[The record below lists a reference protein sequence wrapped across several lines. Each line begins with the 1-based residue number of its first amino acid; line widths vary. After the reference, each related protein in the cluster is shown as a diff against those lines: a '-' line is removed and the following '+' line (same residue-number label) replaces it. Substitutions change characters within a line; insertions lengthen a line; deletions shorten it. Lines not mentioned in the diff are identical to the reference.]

1 MLRLKYPVER
11 VVPPVAKKSLLR
23 SGLIVSASTFLS
35 RILGMIRDIIIAHIL
50 GAGFS
55 ADVFLFAN
63 RIPNFFRRLFAEG
76 AFNQAFVPVLSDA
89 KAKGDEEARDLIAS
103 VMGTL
108 GVIVAVVTV
117 LGVIGSSVLAAAFG
131 WGWFMEYLHD
141 GPEAHK
147 FVEAGFL
154 LKITFPYL
162 WFITITALFSAV
174 LNTWNRFAVP
184 ALTPCLLNV
193 SIIAAALF
201 LSPRLA
207 NPEEGLAW
215 GIFAGGV
222 IQLLFQIPFVMR
234 LRLMSR
240 PRFAWNHPGVK
251 QIRTL
256 MIPALFG
263 VSVNQINILVNTT
276 LATFLA
282 TGSISYLYYS
292 DRLLEFPLGMF
303 AVAISTVILPALAKV
318 RAAGDMR
325 RYADTMDWGIRSVV
339 LLGCPA
345 MAGMIA
351 LREPII
357 CVLFMHGSFSEHDA
371 IMAGQSLFASSLGIL
386 SLMLAR
392 VAAPGF
398 HAVKDMKT
406 PVRYGIIAMI
416 ANIIFNLALTWPLG
430 YIGLALSTALSG
442 TVNAWCLM
450 RGLSKRGIYT
460 PPRGTWILSVRLI
473 IAALVMAGAVWWLSP
488 DLSVWA
494 SWSTAVRTAALAGLI
509 FLGAAVYA
517 AAAFAFGLRLRD
529 LKADTE
535 AL

>member
-1 MLRLKYPVER
+1 
-11 VVPPVAKKSLLR
+11 
-23 SGLIVSASTFLS
+23 
-35 RILGMIRDIIIAHIL
+35 MIRDIIIAHIL

-89 KAKGDEEARDLIAS
+89 KAKGDDEARDLIAS

-117 LGVIGSSVLAAAFG
+117 IGVIGSSALAAAFG

-222 IQLLFQIPFVMR
+222 IQLLFQIPFVMK
-234 LRLMSR
+234 LRLVSR

-263 VSVNQINILVNTT
+263 VSVNQINLLVNTT

-318 RAAGDMR
+318 RAA
-325 RYADTMDWGIRSVV
+325 
-339 LLGCPA
+339 
-345 MAGMIA
+345 MIA

-371 IMAGQSLFASSLGIL
+371 MMAGQSLFASSLGIL

-473 IAALVMAGAVWWLSP
+473 LAALVMAGAVWWLSP

-529 LKADTE
+529 LKANTE

>member
-1 MLRLKYPVER
+1 MKLRLV
-11 VVPPVAKKSLLR
+11 
-23 SGLIVSASTFLS
+23 
-35 RILGMIRDIIIAHIL
+35 
-50 GAGFS
+50 
-55 ADVFLFAN
+55 
-63 RIPNFFRRLFAEG
+63 
-76 AFNQAFVPVLSDA
+76 
-89 KAKGDEEARDLIAS
+89 
-103 VMGTL
+103 
-108 GVIVAVVTV
+108 
-117 LGVIGSSVLAAAFG
+117 
-131 WGWFMEYLHD
+131 
-141 GPEAHK
+141 
-147 FVEAGFL
+147 
-154 LKITFPYL
+154 
-162 WFITITALFSAV
+162 
-174 LNTWNRFAVP
+174 
-184 ALTPCLLNV
+184 
-193 SIIAAALF
+193 
-201 LSPRLA
+201 
-207 NPEEGLAW
+207 
-215 GIFAGGV
+215 
-222 IQLLFQIPFVMR
+222 
-234 LRLMSR
+234 SR

-263 VSVNQINILVNTT
+263 VSVNQINLLVNTT

-318 RAAGDMR
+318 RAAGDMK

-371 IMAGQSLFASSLGIL
+371 MMAGQSLFASSLGIL

-473 IAALVMAGAVWWLSP
+473 LAALVMAGAVWWLSP

-529 LKADTE
+529 LKANTE

>member
-1 MLRLKYPVER
+1 
-11 VVPPVAKKSLLR
+11 
-23 SGLIVSASTFLS
+23 
-35 RILGMIRDIIIAHIL
+35 MIRDIIIAHIL

-89 KAKGDEEARDLIAS
+89 KAKGDDEARDLIAS

-117 LGVIGSSVLAAAFG
+117 IGVIGSSALAAAFG
-131 WGWFMEYLHD
+131 WGWFMEY
-141 GPEAHK
+141 
-147 FVEAGFL
+147 GFL

-222 IQLLFQIPFVMR
+222 IQLLFQIPFVMK
-234 LRLMSR
+234 LRLVSR

-263 VSVNQINILVNTT
+263 VSVNQINLLVNTT

-303 AVAISTVILPALAKV
+303 AVAISTVILPARDGRHDRPA
-318 RAAGDMR
+318 RAHH
-325 RYADTMDWGIRSVV
+325 
-339 LLGCPA
+339 
-345 MAGMIA
+345 
-351 LREPII
+351 LRPLHARK
-357 CVLFMHGSFSEHDA
+357 LF
-371 IMAGQSLFASSLGIL
+371 
-386 SLMLAR
+386 
-392 VAAPGF
+392 
-398 HAVKDMKT
+398 
-406 PVRYGIIAMI
+406 
-416 ANIIFNLALTWPLG
+416 
-430 YIGLALSTALSG
+430 
-442 TVNAWCLM
+442 
-450 RGLSKRGIYT
+450 
-460 PPRGTWILSVRLI
+460 
-473 IAALVMAGAVWWLSP
+473 GA
-488 DLSVWA
+488 
-494 SWSTAVRTAALAGLI
+494 
-509 FLGAAVYA
+509 
-517 AAAFAFGLRLRD
+517 
-529 LKADTE
+529 
-535 AL
+535 